1 VALLLCGLPLAGCGG
16 SSSAHTSSRHAAPKA
31 VAERV
36 CAKVR
41 TATASRLGAG
51 VKLRIADSDPSSLQ
65 CVLRGKGMR
74 VAVNAQPSAVAYTQF
89 DTTSSHYSQ
98 VFGNGGAHNP
108 AEQPVPVTGVGG
120 AAIWVAAQNELVA
133 TNASPG
139 QGGVYAT
146 VTVTGGSV
154 RQGARILVAR
164 DAGRATLASTPGG

>member
-1 VALLLCGLPLAGCGG
+1 LLCGLPLAGCGG
-16 SSSAHTSSRHAAPKA
+16 SSSGHTSSQRTAVKT

-41 TATASRLGAG
+41 TATASRLGAA
-51 VKLRIADSDPSSLQ
+51 VTLRIADSDPTNLK

-74 VAVNAQPSAVAYTQF
+74 VAVNAQPSAVAYTEF

-98 VFGNGGAHNP
+98 VFGNGGAHN
-108 AEQPVPVTGVGG
+108 AREQPVPVTGLGG
-120 AAIWVAAQNELVA
+120 AAIWVAAENELVT

-146 VTVTGGSV
+146 VTVTGGPA
-154 RQGARILVAR
+154 RQGERILVAR
-164 DAGRATLASTPGG
+164 DAGRATLTSTPGG